1 MIECIAAAHT
11 WFWVLTGF
19 LLLSEALGQTKLV
32 KANGVL
38 SFTLELIEGVMRL
51 ARYILFRK

>member
-1 MIECIAAAHT
+1 MIECFAASHGI
-11 WFWVLTGF
+11 FWVLTGF

-38 SFTLELIEGVMRL
+38 SFAVDIV
-51 ARYILFRK
+51 ACILRFIRRVLRP

>member
-1 MIECIAAAHT
+1 VIECIAAAQT
-11 WFWVLTGF
+11 SFWVLTGL

-38 SFTLELIEGVMRL
+38 SFILEIIEGVVRL
-51 ARYILFRK
+51 ARFILFRR

>member
-1 MIECIAAAHT
+1 MIECFAASHGI
-11 WFWVLTGF
+11 FWVLTGL

-38 SFTLELIEGVMRL
+38 SFIIDLTSGVLRV
-51 ARYILFRK
+51 IRKFIRH

>member
-1 MIECIAAAHT
+1 MIECIAVAHT

-38 SFTLELIEGVMRL
+38 SFILDMFVGIIRLIRT
-51 ARYILFRK
+51 ILFRR

>member
-38 SFTLELIEGVMRL
+38 SFILDMFVGIIRLIRT
-51 ARYILFRK
+51 IIFRR

>member
-1 MIECIAAAHT
+1 MIECIATSHGL
-11 WFWVLTGF
+11 FWVLTGL

-38 SFTLELIEGVMRL
+38 SFALDLIEGILRFMR
-51 ARYILFRK
+51 RIIRH

>member
-1 MIECIAAAHT
+1 VIECIAAAHT

-38 SFTLELIEGVMRL
+38 SFILDMFVGIIRL
-51 ARYILFRK
+51 VRTILFRR

>member
-1 MIECIAAAHT
+1 MIECLAASHGV
-11 WFWVLTGF
+11 FWALTGL

-38 SFTLELIEGVMRL
+38 SFVLDLIAGILRL
-51 ARYILFRK
+51 LRKLIRH

>member
-1 MIECIAAAHT
+1 VIECIAAAHT
-11 WFWVLTGF
+11 WFWALTGL

-38 SFTLELIEGVMRL
+38 SFILDMLVGIIRLIRT
-51 ARYILFRK
+51 ILFRR